1 MSLRGIRFILYICH
15 KEDVNF
21 RTRLYA
27 QKFLPYS
34 HCDYNAVP
42 LINFRIRHML
52 HLERRRVM
60 SAREGKLLLALYKYP
75 IEIECVVKPSRGFP
89 DNSTCTIVRIRNRFI
104 ETQSPS
110 DLTDRPLGLSAIQA
124 NSVLPRGGDGC
135 LCVARQSLPHLLLL
149 SFPQSI
155 PLLAMRRDN
164 WERSGWTTLSRSSW
178 RSVLFFRASS
188 TSQSDTPSHSAHFSP
203 PLCQCITDVDEQ
215 KRFARLRR

>member
-1 MSLRGIRFILYICH
+1 MPLCIEIPLIFSLRLQCGSRILSLIFESAICFIL
-15 KEDVNF
+15 N
-21 RTRLYA
+21 R
-27 QKFLPYS
+27 Q
-34 HCDYNAVP
+34 
-42 LINFRIRHML
+42 
-52 HLERRRVM
+52 RRRVM

-104 ETQSPS
+104 ETQSPR

-135 LCVARQSLPHLLLL
+135 LCVARQSLPHLLLF

-164 WERSGWTTLSRSSW
+164 WGRSGWTTLSRSSW

-188 TSQSDTPSHSAHFSP
+188 TSQSDTPSHSVHFSP
-203 PLCQCITDVDEQ
+203 PLCQCITDVDGEQ